1 MDRPTIDA
9 LIHRVSSIS
18 DWGARVRVL
27 VEQRT
32 AMAEADWA
40 EFEQELV
47 IRAGLRDERAQT
59 VLLALTEATAEPRAR
74 RRRGEVLS
82 PEADWGTG
90 RPLTLGER
98 KTLARKPDRRLLEK
112 ALRDVHPDVV
122 AEVLVNPRLT
132 EADVARLCAAP
143 HARPEVLARVLASPR
158 WASRIRV
165 RRAIALNPA
174 TPAPL
179 ALALVAMLDRQDL
192 RELASNERIAD
203 AVRARALE
211 VLRRLPPTPE
221 PDPTRH

>member
-1 MDRPTIDA
+1 MDRAAIDA
-9 LIHRVSSIS
+9 LIHRVSSVS

-27 VEQRT
+27 VEQRD
-32 AMAEADWA
+32 ALSDEQWAAFEEA
-40 EFEQELV
+40 LV
-47 IRAGLRDERAQT
+47 VRAGLRDERAQT

-74 RRRGEVLS
+74 PRGALVS

-98 KTLARKPDRRLLEK
+98 KSLARRPDRRLLER
-112 ALRDVHPDVV
+112 ALGDAHPDVV

-143 HARPEVLARVLASPR
+143 RVRPEVLARVMASPR

-165 RRAIALNPA
+165 RRAVAQNPA
-174 TPAPL
+174 TPVPL

-192 RELASNERIAD
+192 RELASNERIA
-203 AVRARALE
+203 APVRARALE
-211 VLRRLPPTPE
+211 VLRRLPPTPD
-221 PDPTRH
+221 PDPTMH